1 MRPVDDLSADFRER
15 VLTGSARRR
24 LLIPPV
30 LDQEGDEPP

>member
-15 VLTGSARRR
+15 VPTESARRR

-30 LDQEGDEPP
+30 LD